1 MDVRLLIRALRVV
14 LIVVAVAV
22 AAVPLLV
29 IFDLASGGTGYG
41 LCPGGLTD
49 CRNPYRA
56 APELSITLT
65 VGLMVVLAALRI
77 TNRAHRRMDRRHVH
91 PHGR

>member
-1 MDVRLLIRALRVV
+1 MDIRLLIRVLRVV
-14 LIVVAVAV
+14 LIVAAVAV

-41 LCPGGLTD
+41 LCPDGLSA
-49 CRNPYRA
+49 CRNPYSA

-65 VGLMVVLAALRI
+65 VGMMVVLAGLRI
-77 TNRAHRRMDRRHVH
+77 TNRAYRRIDRRHVP
-91 PHGR
+91 PHG

>member
-14 LIVVAVAV
+14 LIVAAVAV

-29 IFDLASGGTGYG
+29 IFDLAAGGTGYG
-41 LCPGGLTD
+41 LCPDGLTA

-65 VGLMVVLAALRI
+65 LGLMVVLAGLRT
-77 TNRAHRRMDRRHVH
+77 TNRAYRRMQRRHVP
-91 PHGR
+91 PHGS